1 VNRWI
6 GTVVGFLG
14 VCVVLKPTG
23 GAAGLGSFNM
33 SWLLILAAATMFSSL
48 DVLNKVF
55 VGRESFWAMIFY
67 TALFTTLIFSPFAF
81 MGWVAPTMTQYGALA
96 ALGAGANALLYCLLK
111 SFSMV
116 DASALAPFRYTEL
129 ILSAGVGWVLFKEA
143 ISMNTILGAMVI
155 VPSTLYVVWKENQ
168 KKEE

>member
-1 VNRWI
+1 M
-6 GTVVGFLG
+6 GDDFLRCSDVDLFALRVYG
-14 VCVVLKPTG
+14 LG
-23 GAAGLGSFNM
+23 GA
-33 SWLLILAAATMFSSL
+33 
-48 DVLNKVF
+48 
-55 VGRESFWAMIFY
+55 
-67 TALFTTLIFSPFAF
+67 
-81 MGWVAPTMTQYGALA
+81 TMTQYGALA

-155 VPSTLYVVWKENQ
+155 VPSVYVVWKENQ
-168 KKEE
+168 KKE